1 MASFRAFLFTSRC
14 LIREKK
20 GQSADK
26 ELVAREHTC
35 IRTND
40 SEPRYLLPGQ
50 FPYFSSVLRIEG
62 AGDGGP
68 IVHLPDLYCM
78 MKWRGRDVLRCT
90 CMQCRTVYIFD
101 VSIEAGEL

>member
-1 MASFRAFLFTSRC
+1 M
-14 LIREKK
+14 
-20 GQSADK
+20 
-26 ELVAREHTC
+26 
-35 IRTND
+35 
-40 SEPRYLLPGQ
+40 
-50 FPYFSSVLRIEG
+50 LRIEG

-101 VSIEAGEL
+101 ASIESGEL